1 MKTNAN
7 KFFSV
12 CILMLM
18 VLTSIP
24 YYVKAATVSPTY
36 QFSEAYI
43 NGIYY
48 QNLMSVNLTGNQRI
62 DIVNVALSQFGY
74 HEGGYSGDFSG
85 ESTGSNNYTEYQ
97 RMPGVTSGQGVA
109 KDAGWCAAFVSW
121 CARQAGIPTSIIR
134 NSTTSSITNFN
145 ITKSTVPQAGNLM
158 FVQTDSDVNIDHT
171 ALVYD
176 VDDTYVYSIEGNKNN
191 KVEKRKYYRNTG
203 KQVGYE
209 TNYIEFYGD
218 PNYEE
223 KTVYAPTNVTTKVSG
238 SNVSVSWDASE
249 NATYSDVYLV
259 QEPWGWEDI
268 KYSQVSYS
276 TECVFEN
283 VSVGHY
289 QAFVIA
295 RPNAD
300 TVQSNWSAF
309 IVYDSVP
316 YSTISANVTSA
327 KIGDTVTFTYDI
339 KDATYKA
346 LAICYDDVRYDTI
359 VLEAN
364 SGQVS
369 YTFTEAR
376 DYWCAIESSN
386 TCGYNMCDSVN
397 ISIYDSVP
405 SSTISANVTSAKIGD
420 TVTFTYDIKDAT
432 YKALAICYDDVRYDT
447 IVLEANS
454 GQVSYTFTEEH
465 NYWCAIEATNAY
477 GYNMGECIYVSVDK
491 EKMSDYV
498 VNWINCTEL
507 NNSFYAEVE
516 VQKNTDRD
524 AVDTIMIAV
533 YKDDVLIDKIYMRS
547 KFAKGQSV
555 VFGGYL
561 KNVDGMMLKAFV
573 WDSIEGMKT
582 LSNVVTK

>member
-249 NATYSDVYLV
+249 NATYYDVYLV

-316 YSTISANVTSA
+316 Y
-327 KIGDTVTFTYDI
+327 
-339 KDATYKA
+339 
-346 LAICYDDVRYDTI
+346 
-359 VLEAN
+359 
-364 SGQVS
+364 
-369 YTFTEAR
+369 
-376 DYWCAIESSN
+376 
-386 TCGYNMCDSVN
+386 
-397 ISIYDSVP
+397 
-405 SSTISANVTSAKIGD
+405 STISANVTSAKIGD